1 MKLVSYYRCSTH
13 KQQKSGLGLAA
24 QREAVQQYATSRKAD
39 VIAEFVEAESGRKC
53 DRPRLG
59 EALAHARK
67 MRATLCIAKLCRLA
81 RNVHFISGLMES
93 GVPFV
98 CADRPDADAFRLHVE
113 AAFAEEEC
121 RRIGQRTKDALRA
134 AKARGVLLG
143 ASNPACRNL
152 SDVARQRGT
161 GATKAKAAAFY
172 ADVLPIV
179 RGRRAGGSTLEAIAT
194 ELNDSGKTTQRG
206 LPFTPTAIRRLLARD
221 K

>member
-1 MKLVSYYRCSTH
+1 MV
-13 KQQKSGLGLAA
+13 
-24 QREAVQQYATSRKAD
+24 
-39 VIAEFVEAESGRKC
+39 AEFVETESGRKC
-53 DRPRLG
+53 DRLQLG
-59 EALAHARK
+59 EALAHARRL
-67 MRATLCIAKLCRLA
+67 RATLCIAKLCRLA

-113 AAFAEEEC
+113 AALGK
-121 RRIGQRTKDALRA
+121 RNVVGS
-134 AKARGVLLG
+134 ARGRKTPFGLQKPVAYCSG

-172 ADVLPIV
+172 ADVLPII
-179 RGRRAGGSTLEAIAT
+179 RGRRAEGSTLEGIAT